1 MAPVRIAL
9 VLPYG
14 ARSDGFFPDTF
25 AGQLAADARAAG
37 HHAEVVR
44 VYYDGDRG
52 AGDRAIGARL
62 AGWLEEQRADV
73 VVLERVF
80 DPAPIAT
87 WKRGAAHRRVVLVA
101 RGDSIEPTPEV
112 DAIVGWQRGAVRTG
126 ATRRAITVWQV
137 ADAFAAWL
145 AALADDGDPRA
156 VPGVATV
163 VDGVVVAATPLA
175 PEAGP
180 RRALTPVLTHA
191 TIASG
196 PAPAVVRRTVF
207 GNAGCPYAADPRA
220 LPLYR
225 ALTWP
230 EDVEVAGR
238 GCGFCSLGGDYERR
252 ADAEVIASIVA
263 QARHILARAP
273 ATTELVLDDQHAL
286 RYLAELVTAA
296 AAAGVP
302 PVRWLFAARSDTFVR
317 ERHRVEAAIAAAAAT
332 GATIEVYLTGFEAFS
347 DVELARYN
355 KGTTVAE
362 QLAAIAAMRTL
373 TAAHPRAFDHA
384 RARGHSLLLWNPW
397 TTPVEL
403 ARSIAVIREHDLG
416 ELFSELGRNRLRL
429 YPDLPIFH
437 AAARDGALVDAW
449 PAGEHGAGAGKG
461 YHAERPWRFLDARTA
476 LAWRLAVALR
486 ARLGRA
492 TEAEQLAAIAAH
504 AETWTG
510 GDADVGAAVDAIVVA
525 VDALAAQLV
534 GLARRADGPRRG
546 HQVRARVVR
555 LAHGPPAPRLAAAR
569 AGAGPIVLAGRF
581 PDELPAL
588 IAAAAGAERRPIGVV
603 AHGRAFAS
611 AARARAAVAAGLAA
625 ASLWLDDADDDT
637 GLEQLAAAGVRAL
650 ELRVAVR
657 ADDLTTLAAVAAR
670 ARTLPVTQLRIE
682 GALDAIGLA
691 NLRAASAAIARL
703 VDAARAHD
711 VAVEV
716 STLDVGTTLATWMP
730 APPSSPR

>member
-1 MAPVRIAL
+1 MAAVRIAL

-62 AGWLEEQRADV
+62 AAWLEDQRADV

-87 WKRGAAHRRVVLVA
+87 WKRGAGHRRVVLVA

-112 DAIVGWQRGAVRTG
+112 DAIVGWQRGGVRTG
-126 ATRRAITVWQV
+126 ATRRAVTVWQI
-137 ADAFAAWL
+137 ADGFAAWL
-145 AALADDGDPRA
+145 AALAHDPDPPA

-163 VDGVVVAATPLA
+163 VAGVIVAATPLP

-180 RRALTPVLTHA
+180 RRALAPVLTHA

-225 ALTWP
+225 DLAWP
-230 EDVEVAGR
+230 DDVEVAQR
-238 GCGFCSLGGDYERR
+238 GCGFCSMGGDYERR

-263 QARHILARAP
+263 QARHIVAHAP
-273 ATTELVLDDQHAL
+273 TTTELVLDDQHAL

-317 ERHRVEAAIAAAAAT
+317 ERHRVEASIAAAAAT
-332 GATIEVYLTGFEAFS
+332 GAAIEVYLTGFEAFS
-347 DVELARYN
+347 DVELIRYN

-362 QLAAIAAMRTL
+362 QLAAIMAMRAL

-397 TTPVEL
+397 TTPAEL
-403 ARSIAVIREHDLG
+403 AASIAIIRDHGLG

-437 AAARDGALVDAW
+437 AAARDGALVDVW
-449 PAGEHGAGAGKG
+449 TDGEHGAGAGKG
-461 YHAERPWRFLDARTA
+461 YHAERPWRFLDPRTA

-486 ARLGRA
+486 ARLGLA
-492 TEAEQLAAIAAH
+492 TEADQLAAIAAF
-504 AETWTG
+504 AGSWTG
-510 GDADVGAAVDAIVVA
+510 TDDDVGAAVDAIVLA
-525 VDALAAQLV
+525 ADALAAQLA
-534 GLARRADGPRRG
+534 GLAQRSDGPRRG
-546 HQVRARVVR
+546 HQVRANVVR
-555 LAHGPPAPRLAAAR
+555 LDHGPPAARIAAAR
-569 AGAGPIVLAGRF
+569 AEAGPIVLAGRV
-581 PDELPAL
+581 PSDLPAL
-588 IAAAAGAERRPIGVV
+588 IAAAAGPERRPVGVV
-603 AHGRAFAS
+603 AHGRAFVD
-611 AARARAAVAAGLAA
+611 AARARAAVSSGLVA
-625 ASLWLDDADDDT
+625 ASLWLDDDDDAT
-637 GLEQLAAAGVRAL
+637 GLLRLADAGVRAL
-650 ELRVAVR
+650 ELRAAVS
-657 ADDLTTLAAVAAR
+657 ADNLATLAGAAAR

-691 NLRAASAAIARL
+691 QLHAAGAAIARL
-703 VDAARAHD
+703 TAAACVHG

-716 STLDVGTTLATWMP
+716 STLDVGTTLAAWLP
-730 APPSSPR
+730 VLSSSPR